1 MKIAVLSDTHGFL
14 PAKCIEVIAGSDAVV
29 HAGDFDT
36 ADVYREIE
44 AVCGTDI
51 PFYAARG
58 NCDWDSDLSFLQKV
72 QLFEIRKRKVCRV
85 PQGGRFDALLGKF
98 DVGIF
103 GHSHIY
109 ECRKEAGILW
119 LNPGSA
125 SRPRD
130 GNKGSMVLLTLENNN
145 ISAERIFCR

>member
-72 QLFEIRKRKVCRV
+72 QLFEFENVKFAVSHKEVDLMR
-85 PQGGRFDALLGKF
+85 LLGKF

-109 ECRKEAGILW
+109 ECRREAGILF